1 MSNYNLESFCPE
13 VWSQMMITST
23 GDYRGCCLANY
34 SDDNSVALDENRQ
47 PMNIL
52 THTWEQAIN
61 SVTHKEH
68 RLALSRNEKPQKC
81 KNCYDSEEATG
92 KPSSKRQRVIR
103 ITSASIPQYVRVE
116 QADGLTAPDGT
127 IEQNIVNLDLRF
139 GNLCNQK
146 CIMCS
151 PEYSNAWYDDW
162 LDVRPHNKFFPSEY
176 KSYEIFKDEYGRPY
190 SNFPNWWENDIWWQR
205 FDEIAPQL
213 RYIYFSGGEPFIVPA
228 MLETLDKLIERGFAK
243 RIQLRYD
250 TNLSVINDKII
261 DRLKHFKRVMLMA
274 SIDDTEERYE
284 LIRFPGNYQ
293 RVLDNIQKLRS
304 QGIELHFITA
314 CIGVASPYVVLRID
328 ELAKKLNIP
337 RKYRFLEG
345 PPWID
350 IRQFPKSA
358 KLEIIERYRSA
369 VKEGEDNTW
378 KNAVIRLLEKYINHS
393 DETQLQEFV
402 RVMNILDKKRG
413 TNWKS
418 TLHETYELIAT
429 HSPNIDL
436 YRSDN
441 FKYGQNRHANDQ

>member
-34 SDDNSVALDENRQ
+34 SDDNSVALDENKQ
-47 PMNIL
+47 PMNIM
-52 THTWEQAIN
+52 THTWDQAIN
-61 SVTHKEH
+61 STTHKEH
-68 RLALSRNEKPQKC
+68 RLMLSRNEKPLKC
-81 KNCYDSEEATG
+81 VSCYDSEEATG

-103 ITSASIPQYVRVE
+103 ITAASIPQYVRVD
-116 QADGLTAPDGT
+116 QAAELTAPDGS
-127 IEQNIVNLDLRF
+127 IDQKIVNLDLRF

-151 PEYSNAWYDDW
+151 PEYSSAWYDDW

-176 KSYEIFKDEYGRPY
+176 KSYEILKDEHGRAY
-190 SNFPNWWENDIWWQR
+190 SNFPNWWESDIWWQR

-213 RYIYFSGGEPFIVPA
+213 RYIYFSGGEPFVVPA

-261 DRLKHFKRVMLMA
+261 DKLKHFKRVMIMA
-274 SIDDTEERYE
+274 SIDDTEQRYE

-293 RVLDNIQKLRS
+293 RLLSNIEKLRS
-304 QGIELHFITA
+304 RGIELHFMTA
-314 CIGVASPYVVLRID
+314 CIGVASPYTVLRID
-328 ELAKKLNIP
+328 KLSKQLNIP

-358 KLEIIERYRSA
+358 KQEIIQRYKSA
-369 VKEGEDNTW
+369 IVEGEDNTW
-378 KNAVIRLLEKYINHS
+378 KNAVIRLLEKYIDHS
-393 DETQLQEFV
+393 DTSQLQEFV
-402 RVMNILDKKRG
+402 RVMNILDRNRG
-413 TNWKS
+413 TDWKS
-418 TLHETYELIAT
+418 TLDETYQLIST
-429 HSPNIDL
+429 HCPEIDL
-436 YRSDN
+436 NKSDN
-441 FKYGQNRHANDQ
+441 FKYGPK